1 MSETITI
8 PTWISRRVMVFDG
21 QSDTQ
26 KYSAGR
32 YDVITLG
39 ELWAIAD
46 NPPKTDKKRA
56 MAIMASS
63 YAESDGRAHEA
74 QRERGQFNL
83 LRCDIDKGN
92 TSGQALLAA
101 LTKFAGDSSEVLIY
115 STSSHTPEAPRWRGI
130 IALGETIG
138 FEQWHMLQRTL
149 HQHLAD
155 SGIEFDATMERAGQ
169 YMAAPN
175 KVNDNYISM
184 CEGSGEGMRCDN
196 WELTQTA
203 QDAMGKVLKHDA
215 MVEQAREEARKRVA
229 ENRSSGVGIVGGKSF
244 FDAVNRTYTLSQC
257 FSECGFETR
266 DGENWHHNNQTS
278 SSYSWRDYGEYWVCS
293 SRMAVQEGIGWVSKN
308 GFGFGDAFDLLTH
321 FRFRGDKSAATMALA
336 QEVTI
341 ADPETGE
348 ILTWHEYTRQQW
360 LKSKSSAS
368 ARLPGSASSE
378 FGPFIDRADLQ
389 SKNMVVGPKQLSDL
403 EESVLVRDP
412 TQDQY
417 AMVVEQAY
425 KGRFLFAHLIDS
437 WFEWS
442 GCQWIKDPQS
452 RIFEVVRKMSR
463 TLNSDGKR
471 ESQKSTFY
479 RGVLDILKHSS
490 VFSIAGGN
498 FDADNYLL
506 NTPAGVVDLRTGQM
520 GPHEPQL
527 HLSRIT
533 LVGPEPGE
541 PQLFLKVLGEIT
553 AGDKSLVEFMRVSCG
568 AMLSGATEG
577 HWMLFWF
584 GSGRNG
590 KSLLAEVLGDIFGS
604 YAWKLPSTALMS
616 KVNESHPTSI
626 AQLAGVRLALSSEV
640 SDDAFW
646 NASLIKELTGDDTL
660 TARWMRCDEFSFKRT
675 HKHLVLGNHRPQIR
689 VVDPALMQRMKL
701 VPFTVSFAGREDP
714 ELKQKLK
721 AEYGQILSWLISGH
735 GQWVSNNR
743 KLPFCEAI
751 EASTKDYL
759 EAQSTTAK
767 WLEERCQLVS
777 DDGRGRQRWPKSSAL
792 YIDYTSWKRD
802 RGESPVSQTRWGDD
816 MRKLGLATVKADGV
830 RYVGVNL
837 RVGFN

>member
-1 MSETITI
+1 MSETTNL
-8 PTWISRRVMVFDG
+8 PTWVSRRVMVFDG
-21 QSDTQ
+21 QRDTQ
-26 KYSAGR
+26 KYSGGR

-74 QRERGQFNL
+74 QREHGQFNL
-83 LRCDIDKGN
+83 LRCDIDKGT

-101 LTKFAGDSSEVLIY
+101 LTEFAGDGSEVLIY
-115 STSSHTPEAPRWRGI
+115 STSSYTPDAPRWRGV
-130 IALGETIG
+130 IALNETIG

-155 SGIEFDATMERAGQ
+155 AGLEFDATMERAGQ

-175 KVNDNYISM
+175 KVNDTYISM
-184 CEGSGEGMRCDN
+184 RAGADEGMRCDD
-196 WELTQTA
+196 WKLTVIA
-203 QDAMGKVLKHDA
+203 QEAMGKVLKHDA
-215 MVEQAREEARKRVA
+215 MVEQTRNEARKRTT
-229 ENRSSGVGIVGGKSF
+229 ERRLSDGSIVGGTSF
-244 FDAVNRTYTLSQC
+244 FDAVSLTYPLSQC
-257 FSECGFETR
+257 FLECGFETR

-278 SSYSWRDYGEYWVCS
+278 SSYSWRDYGEYWVCCS
-293 SRMAVQEGIGWVSKN
+293 SMAVNERIGSVSQN

-321 FRFRGDKSAATMALA
+321 FRFNGDKSAATKALA
-336 QEVTI
+336 KEVTVT
-341 ADPETGE
+341 DPQTGE
-348 ILTWHEYTRQQW
+348 ILTWHEHTRQQW
-360 LKSKSSAS
+360 LKNNLSAS
-368 ARLPGSASSE
+368 GRLPSNAATE
-378 FGPFIDRADLQ
+378 FGPIIERSELE
-389 SKNMVVGPKQLSDL
+389 SGETMNMPHQLSEL
-403 EESVLVRDP
+403 ELSVIGRNP

-417 AMVVEQAY
+417 AMAVELAY
-425 KGRFLFAHLIDS
+425 RGCFMFAHLIDC
-437 WFEWS
+437 WFEWN
-442 GCQWIKDPQS
+442 GCQWVKDPQS
-452 RIFEVVRKMSR
+452 RVFDVVRKMSR
-463 TLNSDGKR
+463 TLNSDGKKEPQR
-471 ESQKSTFY
+471 AHFY
-479 RGVLDILKHSS
+479 RGVVDILKHSP
-490 VFSIAGGN
+490 VFSVAGGN
-498 FDADNYLL
+498 FDSDNYLL
-506 NTPAGVVDLRTGQM
+506 NTPDGVVDLRNGQI
-520 GPHEPQL
+520 GPHDSRL
-527 HLSRIT
+527 LLSRMT
-533 LVGPEPGE
+533 LVGPKPGE
-541 PQLFLKVLGEIT
+541 PKLFLKVLGEIT
-553 AGDKSLVEFMRVSCG
+553 AGDSSLTEFMRVSCG

-616 KVNESHPTSI
+616 KANESHPTSI
-626 AQLAGVRLALSSEV
+626 AQLAGIRLALSSEV

-646 NASLIKELTGDDTL
+646 NASLIKEMTGDDTL

-735 GQWVSNNR
+735 GEWVSNNR
-743 KLPFCEAI
+743 KLPFCEAV

-759 EAQSTTAK
+759 EAQSTTEK
-767 WLEERCQLVS
+767 WLDERCQLVS
-777 DDGRGRQRWPKSSAL
+777 NDGRGRHKWPQSSVLYSDYMRWKQE
-792 YIDYTSWKRD
+792 
-802 RGESPVSQTRWGDD
+802 RGESPVSHSRWGED
-816 MRKLGLATVKADGV
+816 MRKLGLAAVKADGK
-830 RYVGVNL
+830 RYVGISL
-837 RVGFN
+837 RFGFN

>member
-229 ENRSSGVGIVGGKSF
+229 EDRSSGVGVDGGKSF

-368 ARLPGSASSE
+368 ARLPGSATSE

-506 NTPAGVVDLRTGQM
+506 
-520 GPHEPQL
+520 
-527 HLSRIT
+527 S
-533 LVGPEPGE
+533 
-541 PQLFLKVLGEIT
+541 K
-553 AGDKSLVEFMRVSCG
+553 EFMLKKNIVFKKIPR
-568 AMLSGATEG
+568 
-577 HWMLFWF
+577 
-584 GSGRNG
+584 
-590 KSLLAEVLGDIFGS
+590 DI
-604 YAWKLPSTALMS
+604 
-616 KVNESHPTSI
+616 
-626 AQLAGVRLALSSEV
+626 
-640 SDDAFW
+640 
-646 NASLIKELTGDDTL
+646 
-660 TARWMRCDEFSFKRT
+660 
-675 HKHLVLGNHRPQIR
+675 
-689 VVDPALMQRMKL
+689 
-701 VPFTVSFAGREDP
+701 
-714 ELKQKLK
+714 
-721 AEYGQILSWLISGH
+721 
-735 GQWVSNNR
+735 
-743 KLPFCEAI
+743 
-751 EASTKDYL
+751 
-759 EAQSTTAK
+759 
-767 WLEERCQLVS
+767 
-777 DDGRGRQRWPKSSAL
+777 
-792 YIDYTSWKRD
+792 
-802 RGESPVSQTRWGDD
+802 TR
-816 MRKLGLATVKADGV
+816 
-830 RYVGVNL
+830 
-837 RVGFN
+837 F